1 MQLRAPGFRA
11 IAVAKWTSHCT
22 SVSFFYRNWLSC
34 SRNILNRKCTEI
46 IFFQWNWNW
55 NWSKEYNYFS
65 CSPVAKNDHMKPS
78 STMRN
83 VLKRARHY
91 AILASVFSLI
101 QIFLYLFYLYIYFW
115 YVYTS
120 HSWLHERAL
129 YIGLLHT
136 YHLYYFW
143 MLFHKKNTY
152 SCSEYIDRKPL

>member
-11 IAVAKWTSHCT
+11 IAIAKWTSYCT
-22 SVSFFYRNWLSC
+22 SVSFFF
-34 SRNILNRKCTEI
+34 TEI
-46 IFFQWNWNW
+46 GLVVPEISWIENVRKLYFFNGIGIGIGP
-55 NWSKEYNYFS
+55 KEYNYFS

-101 QIFLYLFYLYIYFW
+101 QIFLYLFYLYIYFL

-120 HSWLHERAL
+120 HSWLHERIVHWFAAH
-129 YIGLLHT
+129 ISFVLL
-136 YHLYYFW
+136 L
-143 MLFHKKNTY
+143 NVI
-152 SCSEYIDRKPL
+152 S